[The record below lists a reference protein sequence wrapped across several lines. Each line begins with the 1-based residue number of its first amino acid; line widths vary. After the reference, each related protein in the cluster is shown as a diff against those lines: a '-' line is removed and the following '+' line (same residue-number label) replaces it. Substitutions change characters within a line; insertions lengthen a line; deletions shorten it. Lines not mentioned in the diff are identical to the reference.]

1 MKRSITSGTINWNN
15 IIKKEVRGINDTYLG
30 KVQGI
35 SEPFIITEKGNII
48 KEKFYIPKNLL
59 DGYDDI
65 IVYCRIAEREARNNF
80 MGNSQL
86 LHENYYSNYKIT
98 ELNKEDRLQYKINE
112 KNATIDTSLYHEAA
126 FIKNTKGISTQ
137 ITEIMQVVAR
147 TAEQKI
153 KEAQI
158 VIKKLQEVNLETIAK
173 EISNKIKRLSYAG
186 FKVAVA
192 NLSNMSQFA
201 MQFTTL
207 FADILSKIRRRTF
220 SLEERTEHFSK

>member
-1 MKRSITSGTINWNN
+1 M
-15 IIKKEVRGINDTYLG
+15 
-30 KVQGI
+30 QGI

-59 DGYDDI
+59 EGYDDI

-126 FIKNTKGISTQ
+126 FIKNTKGTSTQ
-137 ITEIMQVVAR
+137 MTEIMQVVAR

-220 SLEERTEHFSK
+220 SLEERTVYFSK